1 MKSKDYDVFDEDE
14 VEEAFDR
21 VLKEVI
27 GFMKKSDKVFKEL
40 AMSTSKIT
48 SFEKETAKI
57 EGLYNFH
64 QFIKNS
70 PSDGVSEKA
79 VDFFSL
85 MSTFSTACSG
95 FSDQAIQSQ
104 FDAFET
110 ALAGQTE

>member
-1 MKSKDYDVFDEDE
+1 MKTKDDEFD
-14 VEEAFDR
+14 EAFDR
-21 VLKEVI
+21 ILKEVI
-27 GFMKKSDKVFKEL
+27 DFMKKSDKVFKEL

-64 QFIKNS
+64 QFIKTL
-70 PSDGVSEKA
+70 PSDTVSENA

-85 MSTFSTACSG
+85 MSTLSTPCSNL
-95 FSDQAIQSQ
+95 SDKDIQWQ

>member
-1 MKSKDYDVFDEDE
+1 MKTLDDE
-14 VEEAFDR
+14 FDR

-27 GFMKKSDKVFKEL
+27 DFMKKSDKVFKEL

-57 EGLYNFH
+57 EGLYNFY

>member
-1 MKSKDYDVFDEDE
+1 MKTLDDEFD
-14 VEEAFDR
+14 EAFDR

-27 GFMKKSDKVFKEL
+27 DFMKKSDKVFKEL

-70 PSDGVSEKA
+70 PSDAVSEKA

-95 FSDQAIQSQ
+95 FSDQAIQSP
-104 FDAFET
+104 FDSFEI